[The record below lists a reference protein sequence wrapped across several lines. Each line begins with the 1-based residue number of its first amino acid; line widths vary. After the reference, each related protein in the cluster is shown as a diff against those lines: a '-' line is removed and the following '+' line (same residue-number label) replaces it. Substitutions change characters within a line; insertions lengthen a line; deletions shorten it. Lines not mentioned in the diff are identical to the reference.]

1 MKIALIHDWLDKY
14 GGAERVITAISE
26 KLEFDFYYAYVN
38 RMDPRTQKLT
48 FGNKEVGVI
57 ESSFLRPF
65 KSHFRLF
72 MPFFPLATRMFNRQT
87 AGNKVDAVISSSWAL
102 SKSYRIGDEIHIS
115 YFQARNFKYIWE
127 ESHLYFKGY
136 RRVFSF
142 VKWPLRLYDIRSAQ
156 NPQYIIANSQYVR
169 DWIRKKY
176 NRDSHVIYPPVEVD
190 SFTISDKKDDYYVTV
205 GRLEPYKRFDLI
217 VDAFNRSGKKLIIV
231 GDGSQL
237 KSLKAQAG
245 MNIQFTGF
253 KSRQEINQLLGRAKA
268 FVYAGVEDFGIAIVE
283 ALASG
288 TPVIAYSGGAS
299 REIVGE
305 SYANGILY
313 NEQSSEALERA
324 LKQFE
329 GRAVPFSPE
338 VVRASSLRFSTQR
351 FQTEFVSY
359 VERVL
364 KRKQQEKK

>member
-1 MKIALIHDWLDKY
+1 MKIALVHDWLDKY
-14 GGAERVITAISE
+14 GGAERVITAITE

-38 RMDPRTQKLT
+38 RMDPGTQKLT

-57 ESSFLRPF
+57 ESSFLKPF

-87 AGNKVDAVISSSWAL
+87 SRNKVDAVISSSWAL

-115 YFQARNFKYIWE
+115 YFQARNFKYIWD
-127 ESHLYFKGY
+127 ESHLYFSGY
-136 RRVFSF
+136 RKLFSF
-142 VKWPLRLYDIRSAQ
+142 LKWPLRLYDIRSAQ
-156 NPQYIIANSQYVR
+156 NPQYIIANSEYVR
-169 DWIRKKY
+169 DWIKKKY
-176 NRDSHVIYPPVEVD
+176 NRDAHVIYPPVEVD
-190 SFTISDKKDDYYVTV
+190 SFTISDIKDDYYVTV

-217 VDAFNRSGKKLIIV
+217 VDAFNRSRKKLIIV

-245 MNIQFTGF
+245 ENIVFTGF
-253 KSRQEINQLLGRAKA
+253 KSKQEINHLLNRAKA

-299 REIVGE
+299 PEIVGGGYE
-305 SYANGILY
+305 NGVLY
-313 NEQSSEALERA
+313 DEQTPEALEGA
-324 LKQFE
+324 LEQFE
-329 GRAVPFSPE
+329 ERAVPFSPDK
-338 VVRASSLRFSTQR
+338 VRASSLRFSTQR
-351 FQTEFVSY
+351 FQTEFVDY
-359 VERVL
+359 VEGVL
-364 KRKQQEKK
+364 KSSRH